1 MGHKSHIALTRQEQN
16 DSRIELFQLIQGNAA
31 LLGATGINL
40 VIGSAKRHEKVNLA
54 ERIVAKIKRILLTT
68 IKSYIFKDFFDINHK
83 MSLIQL
89 LLNERPLFFVNNR
102 VYSPNSIDIALLK
115 RSGSK
120 IKIFNI
126 SDFFIPTDKET
137 QKLIYQLSEDSKK
150 ILHLVLNDILKVL
163 NRKILGNEYKLQ
175 VGTLVYISDYLQA
188 KNPHSILSARAKITH
203 VADGGRNYQ
212 LRLFF

>member
-1 MGHKSHIALTRQEQN
+1 MINLVFDAHKSHIALTRQEEN
-16 DSRIELFQLIQGNAA
+16 DSRVELFRLIHGNAA

-40 VIGSAKRHEKVNLA
+40 IIGSTKRPKKVSLA

-68 IKSYIFKDFFDINHK
+68 IKSYIFKDFFDITHK

-102 VYSPNSIDIALLK
+102 VFSPNSIDIALLR

-120 IKIFNI
+120 IKILNL
-126 SDFFIPTDKET
+126 SDFFIPSDKET

-150 ILHLVLNDILKVL
+150 ILYLVSNDILKVL
-163 NRKILGNEYKLQ
+163 NRRIFEN
-175 VGTLVYISDYLQA
+175 
-188 KNPHSILSARAKITH
+188 
-203 VADGGRNYQ
+203 
-212 LRLFF
+212 

>member
-68 IKSYIFKDFFDINHK
+68 IKSYIFKDFFDITHK

-102 VYSPNSIDIALLK
+102 VFSPNSIDIALLR

-120 IKIFNI
+120 IKIFDL
-126 SDFFIPTDKET
+126 SDFFIPSDKET
-137 QKLIYQLSEDSKK
+137 QKRFT
-150 ILHLVLNDILKVL
+150 NCLKTQ
-163 NRKILGNEYKLQ
+163 RKFC
-175 VGTLVYISDYLQA
+175 TLFQM
-188 KNPHSILSARAKITH
+188 T
-203 VADGGRNYQ
+203 
-212 LRLFF
+212 F